1 MALQRRPGAPGAHR
15 RSADPTEV
23 LPVCAL
29 DTTVPPPAGRG
40 PFARDIEVLQA
51 PELDDTNDLFEHP
64 PRSLLKARSDVVVGQ
79 QSPARDGSSSL
90 SSERPGPSA
99 YRTRKTPAARQRKP
113 RSHRKTRQTVGPVHS
128 RLIIT
133 GIAAGAVAAAANV
146 AAETGQPGAQSAAMM
161 ASAGPAVATSGIQI
175 VPVTNASESAIHT
188 EEVARG
194 AAFARDRAQRE
205 ALLRRPQ
212 FVYPTKGILT
222 STFGT
227 RWGTLHGG
235 LDIANAVGTPIYA
248 ASDGVVIASGPTPGY
263 GMWVKIRGGDGTVTL
278 YGHID
283 TTTVA
288 VGDRVVAGDQV
299 ATMGNRGN
307 STGPHLHFE
316 VHVNGSV
323 KVDPST
329 WLRIRGVTID

>member
-1 MALQRRPGAPGAHR
+1 MLQRPGAPGAHR
-15 RSADPTEV
+15 RAADATEV

-29 DTTVPPPAGRG
+29 DTIARSPAGRG
-40 PFARDIEVLQA
+40 PFARDIEILQA
-51 PELDDTNDLFEHP
+51 PELDDMNDPIEQV
-64 PRSLLKARSDVVVGQ
+64 PRLLLKARSDADVEQ
-79 QSPARDGSSSL
+79 QPPANDGSSSL
-90 SSERPGPSA
+90 GRDHAGSSA
-99 YRTRKTPAARQRKP
+99 HRTRKTPPARQRTP
-113 RSHRKTRQTVGPVHS
+113 SSRRKTRQTGGPVHT
-128 RLIIT
+128 RLIMT
-133 GIAAGAVAAAANV
+133 GLAAGAVAAAAANA
-146 AAETGQPGAQSAAMM
+146 AAESAQPGAESAVTI

-175 VPVTNASESAIHT
+175 VPVTSTSESAVHT

-212 FVYPTKGILT
+212 FVYPTNGILT

-235 LDIANAVGTPIYA
+235 LDIANAVGTSIYA
-248 ASDGVVIASGPTPGY
+248 AADGVVIASGPTPGY
-263 GMWVKIRGGDGTVTL
+263 GMWVKIRGADGTVTL

-283 TTTVA
+283 TTTVQ

-316 VHVNGSV
+316 VHVNGSE
-323 KVDPST
+323 KVDPAT
-329 WLRIRGVTID
+329 WLRIRGVAIG

>member
-1 MALQRRPGAPGAHR
+1 MALQRPGAPGAHR

-29 DTTVPPPAGRG
+29 DNTAAPLVGRS
-40 PFARDIEVLQA
+40 PFARDIEILQA
-51 PELDDTNDLFEHP
+51 PELDDTNDLFEQA
-64 PRSLLKARSDVVVGQ
+64 PRSLLKPRPDVVVGH

-90 SSERPGPSA
+90 SSERPRPSA
-99 YRTRKTPAARQRKP
+99 YRMRKTPPARRPKP
-113 RSHRKTRQTVGPVHS
+113 GSHRKTRRTVGPAHS
-128 RLIIT
+128 RLIMT
-133 GIAAGAVAAAANV
+133 SLAAGAVAAAAHA
-146 AAETGQPGAQSAAMM
+146 AAETAQPGTQSTAMM

-175 VPVTNASESAIHT
+175 VAVKSASESAVHT

-212 FVYPTKGILT
+212 FVYPTNGILT

-227 RWGTLHGG
+227 RWGTLHAG

-248 ASDGVVIASGPTPGY
+248 AADGVVIASGPTPGY
-263 GMWVKIRGGDGTVTL
+263 GMWVKIRGADGTVTL

-283 TTTVA
+283 TTTVQ

-316 VHVNGSV
+316 VHLNGSV

-329 WLRIRGVTID
+329 WLRIRGVAID